1 MCSDIV
7 HKMLRQKEGKIQTN
21 ESNLKGWWS
30 FGCTLF
36 TSDVLVQANIC
47 MYCIT
52 EGYKDIIIVLKD
64 TGFAFCNNN
73 IHPLNHKTCLN
84 NHSFLHTC
92 GVHF

>member
-1 MCSDIV
+1 MGTHLGMKNHITHISTVCSDIV

-47 MYCIT
+47 MYCIKV
-52 EGYKDIIIVLKD
+52 GYK
-64 TGFAFCNNN
+64 N
-73 IHPLNHKTCLN
+73 
-84 NHSFLHTC
+84 SF
-92 GVHF
+92 